1 MTNEPQIIN
10 LDPYG
15 EGWIACIFP
24 SDEINNVMNA
34 DEYQQLLDD
43 FIELSHKFDIKIIQD
58 KGNFN
63 GDSCMLFADNVVVI
77 NKHKPL
83 EQRLRILAKC
93 FSKMNLDNVYIKPV
107 LRDLIDN
114 IELDNEYVA

>member
-1 MTNEPQIIN
+1 MNYKTKNKKHQI
-10 LDPYG
+10 
-15 EGWIACIFP
+15 
-24 SDEINNVMNA
+24 
-34 DEYQQLLDD
+34 LLDD
-43 FIELSHKFDIKIIQD
+43 IIELGHKFDIKIIQD
-58 KGNFN
+58 KGDFN

-83 EQRLRILAKC
+83 EQRLHILAKC

-114 IELDNEYVA
+114 VALDNEYVS

>member
-1 MTNEPQIIN
+1 MNYKTKNKKHQI
-10 LDPYG
+10 
-15 EGWIACIFP
+15 
-24 SDEINNVMNA
+24 
-34 DEYQQLLDD
+34 LLDD
-43 FIELSHKFDIKIIQD
+43 FIELGHKFDIKIIQD
-58 KGNFN
+58 KGDFN

-83 EQRLRILAKC
+83 EQRLHILANF

-114 IELDNEYVA
+114 IGLDNEYVS

>member
-1 MTNEPQIIN
+1 MRLLGLSLTHKKKNKKN
-10 LDPYG
+10 
-15 EGWIACIFP
+15 
-24 SDEINNVMNA
+24 
-34 DEYQQLLDD
+34 QQLLDD

-58 KGNFN
+58 KGDFN

-83 EQRLRILAKC
+83 EQRLHILAKC
-93 FSKMNLDNVYIKPV
+93 FSKMDLDNVYIKPV

-114 IELDNEYVA
+114 IESDNEYVA

>member
-1 MTNEPQIIN
+1 MNYKTKNKKHQI
-10 LDPYG
+10 
-15 EGWIACIFP
+15 
-24 SDEINNVMNA
+24 
-34 DEYQQLLDD
+34 LLDD
-43 FIELSHKFDIKIIQD
+43 FIELGHKFDIEIIQD
-58 KGNFN
+58 KGDFN

-83 EQRLRILAKC
+83 EQRLHILAKC

-114 IELDNEYVA
+114 VALDNEYVS

>member
-1 MTNEPQIIN
+1 MNYKTKNKKHQI
-10 LDPYG
+10 
-15 EGWIACIFP
+15 
-24 SDEINNVMNA
+24 
-34 DEYQQLLDD
+34 LLDD
-43 FIELSHKFDIKIIQD
+43 FIELGHKFDIEIIQD
-58 KGNFN
+58 KGDFN

-83 EQRLRILAKC
+83 EQRLHILANF

-114 IELDNEYVA
+114 IGLDNEYVS

>member
-1 MTNEPQIIN
+1 MNYKTKNKKHQI
-10 LDPYG
+10 
-15 EGWIACIFP
+15 
-24 SDEINNVMNA
+24 
-34 DEYQQLLDD
+34 LLDD
-43 FIELSHKFDIKIIQD
+43 FIELGHKFDIEIIQD
-58 KGNFN
+58 KGDFN

-83 EQRLRILAKC
+83 EQRLHILANF

-114 IELDNEYVA
+114 VALDNEYVS

>member
-1 MTNEPQIIN
+1 
-10 LDPYG
+10 
-15 EGWIACIFP
+15 
-24 SDEINNVMNA
+24 MN
-34 DEYQQLLDD
+34 YNTKNKKHHLLLDD

-58 KGNFN
+58 KGDFN

-83 EQRLRILAKC
+83 EQRLHILAKC

-114 IELDNEYVA
+114 VALDNEYVA